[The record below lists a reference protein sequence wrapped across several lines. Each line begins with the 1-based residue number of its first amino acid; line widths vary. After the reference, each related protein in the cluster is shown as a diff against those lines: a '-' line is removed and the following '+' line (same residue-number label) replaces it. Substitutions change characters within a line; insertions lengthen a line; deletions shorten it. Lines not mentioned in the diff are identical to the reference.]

1 MDYDPV
7 FDQDEIETRQA
18 RDILEIELT
27 KVGNQYQIICC
38 VV

>member
-7 FDQDEIETRQA
+7 LDPHEIETRQA

-27 KVGNQYQIICC
+27 KVDIT
-38 VV
+38 VE

>member
-27 KVGNQYQIICC
+27 KVGNLY
-38 VV
+38 